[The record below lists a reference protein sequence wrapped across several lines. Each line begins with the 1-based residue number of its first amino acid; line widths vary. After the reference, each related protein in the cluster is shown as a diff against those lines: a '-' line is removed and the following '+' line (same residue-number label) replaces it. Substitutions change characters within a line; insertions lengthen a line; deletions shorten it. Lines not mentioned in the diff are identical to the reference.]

1 MKFFFLYFIINS
13 FSFFLSDYFRLSL
26 ASENENPRKEP
37 QLLPSSKSGCARSM
51 MERISFSASFGC
63 NGRSGVSTAAVP
75 SNASFKALAI
85 GQLPV
90 AKNPCRNNIFFM
102 LKSFGNYASVI

>member
-1 MKFFFLYFIINS
+1 
-13 FSFFLSDYFRLSL
+13 
-26 ASENENPRKEP
+26 
-37 QLLPSSKSGCARSM
+37 M
-51 MERISFSASFGC
+51 MERISFIASLGYK
-63 NGRSGVSTAAVP
+63 GRSGVSTTVVP

-102 LKSFGNYASVI
+102 CANLDKIPEL